1 MAKNDRVLIDG
12 MIDELV
18 QESREDRGKAFE
30 KFSISEILKNY
41 DISEVDLQD
50 GIVDGRNDGGIDGFY
65 IFLNN
70 RVSQFDC
77 GSPVN
82 QGFRIP

>member
-50 GIVDGRNDGGIDGFY
+50 GIVDGRNDGVI
-65 IFLNN
+65 
-70 RVSQFDC
+70 
-77 GSPVN
+77 GSY
-82 QGFRIP
+82 